1 MTILALDL
9 ETTIKHNASPYA
21 LGNEK
26 GIVCFSWATDKGSF
40 AEPFLSYSSV
50 QQLVDEA
57 DVIVG
62 ANFKFDAG
70 WLIKA
75 GVSFEGKQVW
85 DVLVAEF
92 LIQRQLKKFPSLN
105 DCCEKY
111 NIPLKL
117 DVVKEQYWKQ
127 GVDTKDVPWDILSE
141 YAAHDAAVTLQVY
154 HKQLPLMSPAMIK
167 LCKLMCQ
174 DLFVL
179 QDMEMNGLLYDEQ
192 LCETKSKELDAE
204 STKIREELAKVY
216 PHLAINFSSGDQ
228 LSAFLYGGT
237 IVETHKEHVGFYK
250 SGIKKGEPKYQNV
263 EVEHVLPRL
272 FTPLK
277 GTELQK
283 EGYYET
289 NEPVLRK
296 LTGKHKPLLDKLLR
310 LSKIEKLNGTY
321 YRGLPK
327 LNKEMN
333 WPKAKLHGQF
343 NQTLAVSGR
352 LSSSKPNQQNFASEL
367 QDIFVSEFD

>member
-1 MTILALDL
+1 M
-9 ETTIKHNASPYA
+9 P
-21 LGNEK
+21 
-26 GIVCFSWATDKGSF
+26 
-40 AEPFLSYSSV
+40 
-50 QQLVDEA
+50 
-57 DVIVG
+57 
-62 ANFKFDAG
+62 
-70 WLIKA
+70 
-75 GVSFEGKQVW
+75 
-85 DVLVAEF
+85 
-92 LIQRQLKKFPSLN
+92 
-105 DCCEKY
+105 
-111 NIPLKL
+111 
-117 DVVKEQYWKQ
+117 
-127 GVDTKDVPWDILSE
+127 
-141 YAAHDAAVTLQVY
+141 
-154 HKQLPLMSPAMIK
+154 PAMIK

-204 STKIREELAKVY
+204 STQIREELAKVY
-216 PHLAINFSSGDQ
+216 PHLALNFSSGDQ

-237 IVETHKEHVGFYK
+237 IVQAHKEHVGFYK

-367 QDIFVSEFD
+367 QDIFVSEFP